1 MKVFGM
7 ITRKLTYLLADKK
20 ARNSG
25 HLTKDEHRIVNDSL
39 YKTVGKG
46 HIYSINY
53 FDSYL
58 TTKKIKKFNEN
69 MKHIKLWHYG
79 DKKYKTIFENERME
93 EFTEISSVEEMFSYM
108 KKKIKYVLIISMN

>member
-1 MKVFGM
+1 M
-7 ITRKLTYLLADKK
+7 
-20 ARNSG
+20 
-25 HLTKDEHRIVNDSL
+25 NDSL